1 MPAPN
6 AQWIPM
12 VNPEGITED
21 VHVDDAAK
29 AIGQGYQLETPEGK
43 QLRDYQTTQG
53 GSISEGLTSFG
64 EHALSSATFGVS
76 DWALSHDEEYRKNRQ
91 LRDATFAAPRWL
103 GEAAGYLVP
112 GLAEAKGAGLLG
124 KAAKVV
130 AAPVST
136 VSRVASAAGRG
147 AEHLLS
153 GEAPGIGRALLAKTA
168 GGLTSG
174 ALEGAALGAGQALS
188 EASIQDKPLTAE
200 LLLSHVRDGA
210 IVGGTMGGGISFA
223 GGLLSATG
231 RAIRSSGIAQHLPGI
246 GDAMAAGGTHGGLAG
261 VAEMK
266 GLTSVGFM
274 GSDIKRI
281 IKEGGPDAPHILGR
295 RIIDELGYAGPG
307 AVGRAV
313 KHDMATAA
321 EGAGEQLRKYND
333 DLHSVYRRFEDAGDR
348 VHIGE
353 IVRQT
358 QDEVLSRLRNSH
370 YGGDRRVATQL
381 ESELAPLTERIERAE
396 GIRESRQLVDA
407 WQKKIGEYHEVL
419 TSGTAAAAD
428 LSKVLRA
435 DAVQIADHMR
445 TYGMR
450 EAATQLESVSKSM
463 EMTYG
468 WFEKDG
474 VTKHTVAAAARSVK
488 KGMRRLNGEVNESVR
503 EFGDP
508 TMSYGEVW
516 GLRQRVDQDVTTWE
530 AKQDARADAYRAFR
544 NVLKD
549 QIERQAA
556 RTGLAKE
563 FAAANQGVHDW
574 LAIEKV
580 ARGRA
585 GQIAGNRT
593 IGLTD
598 TIVGSTG
605 ASVGAALGGGVGGGL
620 GMLTATAGNKLL
632 RSAAGDR
639 LLSTMANRYSNWR
652 SVVKATD
659 DAALALARRSHA
671 AVGAVPVKQRTIGFA
686 LRMASEYDRQR
697 QEVLKRQADRELM
710 VSQLER
716 ETGDL
721 RSVAPE
727 LTTAIVAASGRGQA
741 YLASTLPETPGLG
754 GLPSR
759 VHKLEPPES
768 EQAAWLRVANLVRQ
782 PGKLPDRVKE
792 GKLTHAEVQGVSTA
806 YPSLYEA
813 IRTQVVSDA
822 ADAADRGRLPDYQ
835 KRLQL
840 SILTGMPLEPTMRPE
855 VIAAYQQ
862 LHASMAA
869 PTPQRGP
876 GLPTSPTRAS
886 KFAERRRNFTER
898 EV

>member
-1 MPAPN
+1 MPAPA
-6 AQWIPM
+6 AQWITM
-12 VNPEGITED
+12 VNPEGVTED

-29 AIGQGYQLETPEGK
+29 AVAQGYQLETPEDK
-43 QLRDYQTTQG
+43 RVREYQTTQG
-53 GSISEGLTSFG
+53 GSIAEGLTSFG
-64 EHALSSATFGVS
+64 EHALSSATFGAS
-76 DWALSHDEEYRKNRQ
+76 DWALSKNDEYRQNRQ
-91 LRDATFAAPRWL
+91 LRDATFAAPRFL
-103 GEAAGYLVP
+103 GEAAGFLVP
-112 GLAEAKGAGLLG
+112 GMAAEKAVGWVG
-124 KAAKVV
+124 KAARIA
-130 AAPVST
+130 AAPVTT
-136 VSRVASAAGRG
+136 VSKAASAAGAATERFIAG
-147 AEHLLS
+147 QT
-153 GEAPGIGRALLAKTA
+153 PGIGRALLAKTA
-168 GGLTSG
+168 GGVTSG
-174 ALEGAALGAGQALS
+174 AFEGAAFGAGQALS
-188 EASIQDKPLTAE
+188 EASIEDKPLTAE

-210 IVGGTMGGGISFA
+210 IVGGTMGGGISAA

-231 RAIRSSGIAQHLPGI
+231 RAIRSSGVAQHLPGI
-246 GDAMAAGGTHGGLAG
+246 GDAMAAGGTHGGFEG

-266 GLTSVGFM
+266 ALTSVGFM
-274 GSDIKRI
+274 GSDIKRV
-281 IKEGGPDAPHILGR
+281 IKEGGMDAPHILGR
-295 RIIDELGYAGPG
+295 RIISELDYAGPG
-307 AVGRAV
+307 AIGRAV
-313 KHDMATAA
+313 KHDMASASEA
-321 EGAGEQLRKYND
+321 AGEQLRKYND
-333 DLHSVYRRFEDAGDR
+333 DLHSVYRRMDDAGDR

-353 IVRQT
+353 IVQQT
-358 QDEVLSRLRNSH
+358 HDEVLSRLRNGY
-370 YGGDRRVATQL
+370 YGGDRRVAAQL
-381 ESELAPLTERIERAE
+381 ESELAPLTERIERSE

-428 LSKVLRA
+428 LAKGLRA

-445 TYGMR
+445 TYGMSD
-450 EAATQLESVSKSM
+450 AATELESVSKSM
-463 EMTYG
+463 QLTFG

-474 VTKHTVAAAARSVK
+474 VTKGSIAAAARSVK
-488 KGMRRLNGEVNESVR
+488 KGMRRLNGEVNSAVR

-508 TMSYGEVW
+508 TMSYGDVW
-516 GLRQRVDQDVTTWE
+516 ALRQRVDQDVTTWE

-556 RTGLAKE
+556 RTHLASD
-563 FAAANQGVHDW
+563 FAKANQGVHDW

-580 ARGRA
+580 SRGRA

-639 LLSTMANRYSNWR
+639 LMSTLANRYSNWR
-652 SVVKATD
+652 TVVKATD
-659 DAALALARRSHA
+659 DAAIALAKRSHS
-671 AVGAVPVKQRTIGFA
+671 AVAAVPVKQRTIGFA

-697 QEVLKRQADRELM
+697 QEVLRRQADRELM

-721 RSVAPE
+721 RTVAPE
-727 LTTAIVAASGRGQA
+727 LTTAIVSASGRAQA
-741 YLASTLPETPGLG
+741 YLASTLPATPSLG

-782 PGKLPDRVKE
+782 PGQLAERVKE
-792 GKLTHAEVQGVSTA
+792 GKLTPAEVKGVATS

-813 IRTQVVSDA
+813 IRSQVVTDA
-822 ADAADRGRLPDYQ
+822 ADAAERGRLPDYQ
-835 KRLQL
+835 RRIQL
-840 SILTGMPLEPTMRPE
+840 SILTGMPLEPTMKPE
-855 VIAAYQQ
+855 VIAAYQE
-862 LHASMAA
+862 LHASMSQ
-869 PTPQRGP
+869 PSQTQTN
-876 GLPTSPTRAS
+876 LPTSPNRAP
-886 KFAERRRNFTER
+886 KFASRRQNFTDR